1 MKELTG
7 ARTAAKLEHPW
18 EVNEAT
24 FRDVGRKAVAGDLGK
39 SLSLIDKWCHPT
51 PSVENP
57 HGDGVVS
64 PLELIDRLRAILQKR
79 YPEAALL
86 PLHWLAQRAG
96 CHLVGNPDGRAT
108 APHAE
113 LLAHLGSVMKDFSA
127 FLSDAAEALADG
139 VVTHDEALACRG
151 TWEALRFLGASF
163 TARMEAA
170 AANKHKGGKHAER

>member
-7 ARTAAKLEHPW
+7 ASTAAKLEHPW

-24 FRDVGRKAVAGDLGK
+24 FHDVGRKAVAGDLGK

-64 PLELIDRLRAILQKR
+64 PLELIDRLRALLQRR

-86 PLHWLAQRAG
+86 PLHWLAQRAA
-96 CHLVGNPDGRAT
+96 CHLVRNPDVALSS
-108 APHAE
+108 PHAE

-127 FLSDAAEALADG
+127 FLSDAAEALADA
-139 VVTHDEALACRG
+139 VVTPDEALACRG
-151 TWEALRFLGASF
+151 TWESLKFLGESF

-170 AANKHKGGKHAER
+170 AETRRHREKKLL